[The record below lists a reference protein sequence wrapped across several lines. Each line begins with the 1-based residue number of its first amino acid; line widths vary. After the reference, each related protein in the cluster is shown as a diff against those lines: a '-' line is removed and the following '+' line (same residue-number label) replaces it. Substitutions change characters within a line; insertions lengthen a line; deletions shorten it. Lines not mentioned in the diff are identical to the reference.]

1 MTGTVIKA
9 SQLDACNGIF
19 SATPE
24 FPSGIYH
31 YVLLD
36 TKSARSSLRCYHG
49 VVSTTHSN
57 FKNPVYLCGSTW
69 AEMYRVTGSSTKA
82 VAEKH

>member
-1 MTGTVIKA
+1 MNGKLIKA

-36 TKSARSSLRCYHG
+36 TKTAQSSLRCYHG
-49 VVSTTHSN
+49 VVSLAHTNFTSALYQCGGFSN
-57 FKNPVYLCGSTW
+57 VSTL
-69 AEMYRVTGSSTKA
+69 ATARLSDRPKR
-82 VAEKH
+82 